1 MIKDVDLRRV
11 IIFRYYIVVYEY
23 NEVNDGGRN

>member
-11 IIFRYYIVVYEY
+11 IIFRYYIVVNEY